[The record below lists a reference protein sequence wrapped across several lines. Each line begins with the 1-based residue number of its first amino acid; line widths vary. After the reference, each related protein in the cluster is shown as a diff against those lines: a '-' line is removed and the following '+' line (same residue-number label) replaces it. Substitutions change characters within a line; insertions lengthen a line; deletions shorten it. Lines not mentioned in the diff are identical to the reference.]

1 MKKIRALWQSLFMDV
16 DRRVRMGRVLG
27 LVLIVAG
34 FIVIA
39 KAWDGAAGKTRVDS
53 QFPYV
58 LSGGFMG
65 LGLVITGCALLFLS
79 TVRAERQVLTQKFDE
94 MSTLLARNLGRLAIS
109 SNGSGGSSEQVVA
122 GGDAYHR
129 EDCTIL
135 VGKTGLAKL
144 SVAQAAAEGLKPCRA
159 CDPPRPPDLSSTEV
173 MQTSVSGTQDQ

>member
-1 MKKIRALWQSLFMDV
+1 MKKIKALWQSLFMDV
-16 DRRVRMGRVLG
+16 DRRVRLGRLLG

-39 KAWDGAAGKTRVDS
+39 KAWDGAANKTRVDS
-53 QFPYV
+53 QFPYI

-65 LGLVITGCALLFLS
+65 LGMVVTGCSLLFLS
-79 TVRAERQVLTQKFDE
+79 TVRAERQILTQKFDE

-109 SNGSGGSSEQVVA
+109 SNGSGTNTEQVVA

-135 VGKTGLAKL
+135 QGKSGLTKL
-144 SVAQAAAEGLKPCRA
+144 SVAQAAAEGLSPCRA
-159 CDPPRPPDLSSTEV
+159 CDPPRPPDLSGTEV
-173 MQTSVSGTQDQ
+173 MEPVTGTQDQ